1 MPEHKKPSDRGVVDS
16 IAALR
21 LLRYNTNGP
30 GAARAK
36 PAKLPSVDQLRD
48 QVAKV
53 KPKVRKKKSKK
64 RARR

>member
-1 MPEHKKPSDRGVVDS
+1 MADQKKTTGRGVVDS
-16 IAALR
+16 IYALR
-21 LLRYNTNGP
+21 LKRYNEKGP

-53 KPKVRKKKSKK
+53 KPKARKKKSKK
-64 RARR
+64 RGRR